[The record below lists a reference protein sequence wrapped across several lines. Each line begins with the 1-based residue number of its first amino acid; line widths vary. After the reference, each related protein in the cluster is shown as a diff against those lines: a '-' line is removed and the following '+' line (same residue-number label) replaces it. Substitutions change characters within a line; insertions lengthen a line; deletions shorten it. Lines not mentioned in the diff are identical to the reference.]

1 VTGLSFDL
9 TDEQEQLRRAVRD
22 FTERECP
29 KDVARRLE
37 AAKDFPEDLARRIAK
52 AGLNGIGIPEEYGG
66 QGGDLLD
73 QTIVCEELSRTLGG
87 LAWLWGINVWSGA
100 RAVLHHGNAAQK
112 ERYLPAVASGDLRFA
127 FAMTTKASP
136 ADGGYVLRGT
146 KIWST
151 TAHVADRIMVTAR
164 TSSQDPKPS
173 RGLTIFLVDGKSP
186 GLTATPIPKIG
197 MRSLGSCEV
206 VFDDVFVP
214 AADVLG
220 EVGQA
225 PAADRGRTRR
235 GRRDGG
241 TAPDTPRVNRLNRV
255 NRRAVRRRALRERAP
270 VAGADGFR
278 REEFGVASRAAP
290 VIFFICPYGTA
301 ISTVR
306 WAIRRLG
313 RRGYHVV
320 AYETTTAVF
329 MDGDP
334 EILPSL
340 IAAVRTDIGLQ
351 IARLKSE
358 GVTEFGFFG
367 SSLGSFIFYNCV
379 GDAVPE
385 LRWGV
390 FNTGGDI
397 AQGMW
402 RLEGARQAYVQRGWS
417 LPRLEEAWAGV
428 QWPEFGRL
436 DGCRFVFVSSRRDT
450 IAPLANIPGYL
461 GPMRRAGARVSVLE
475 VPAIGHFTTIAAG
488 LWRAPRFVALVR
500 SGTASS

>member
-9 TDEQEQLRRAVRD
+9 TEEQEQLRQAVRD

-127 FAMTTKASP
+127 FAMTEPAGGTDVLRAMTTKASP

-220 EVGQA
+220 EVGEGWRQVTSSLNAERVMVAAMCTGILQGVLEDAVAYASQRHAFGKPIGQMQA
-225 PAADRGRTRR
+225 IQHGIADIAMKHQSARLLTYQAAWLERSGKPSGVAATTAKCLTSEWAVESADFGIQVL
-235 GRRDGG
+235 GG
-241 TAPDTPRVNRLNRV
+241 YGYA
-255 NRRAVRRRALRERAP
+255 
-270 VAGADGFR
+270 
-278 REEFGVASRAAP
+278 EEFDMQR
-290 VIFFICPYGTA
+290 YW
-301 ISTVR
+301 R
-306 WAIRRLG
+306 
-313 RRGYHVV
+313 
-320 AYETTTAVF
+320 
-329 MDGDP
+329 D
-334 EILPSL
+334 
-340 IAAVRTDIGLQ
+340 
-351 IARLKSE
+351 ARLYRIGPITNE
-358 GVTEFGFFG
+358 MARNYIGE
-367 SSLGSFIFYNCV
+367 SLG
-379 GDAVPE
+379 
-385 LRWGV
+385 
-390 FNTGGDI
+390 
-397 AQGMW
+397 
-402 RLEGARQAYVQRGWS
+402 
-417 LPRLEEAWAGV
+417 LPRS
-428 QWPEFGRL
+428 F
-436 DGCRFVFVSSRRDT
+436 
-450 IAPLANIPGYL
+450 
-461 GPMRRAGARVSVLE
+461 
-475 VPAIGHFTTIAAG
+475 
-488 LWRAPRFVALVR
+488 
-500 SGTASS
+500 